1 MLLSDAKKY
10 IINGKEAKE
19 LWLGGNKIWELT
31 TEEAYTTLDY
41 IQTSSSS
48 GGFDLGFV
56 PTVYTGVEV
65 TIQSSTY
72 TSGYN
77 MLWDSGQSFSAL
89 VNYRASWGTYYY
101 DVGFSA
107 GLNGYL
113 CKTTGESTTNPFKN
127 KSTYAIKNRTLYRN
141 GTSTNL
147 TDTTSSITQPTKTL
161 KILDTNNSS
170 VGNPLIAKI
179 YGCKIYDEND
189 NVIMNWIPV
198 LRGSDSQPYLYDTI
212 NKVFV
217 TSTSP
222 SKLTYA

>member
-19 LWLGGNKIWELT
+19 LWFGGNKIWEST
-31 TEEAYTTLDY
+31 SEEAYTTLDY

-65 TIQSSTY
+65 TVQASTY
-72 TSGYN
+72 TFGYN
-77 MLWDSGQSFSAL
+77 MLWDSGTSFNAL
-89 VNYRASWGTYYY
+89 ANYRESMGRYYY
-101 DVGFSA
+101 EVGFSA
-107 GLNGYL
+107 GYPGYL
-113 CKTTGESTTNPFKN
+113 CKTTGESTINSLRN
-127 KSTYAIKNRTLYRN
+127 KCTYAVKNRTLYYN
-141 GTSTNL
+141 GTSKNL

-170 VGNPLIAKI
+170 LGNPLIAKI
-179 YGCKIYDEND
+179 YGCKIYDENN

-217 TSTSP
+217 TSKSP

>member
-19 LWLGGNKIWELT
+19 LWFGGNKIWEST
-31 TEEAYTTLDY
+31 SEEAYTTLDY

-48 GGFDLGFV
+48 GGLDLGFV

-65 TIQSSTY
+65 TVQASTY

-89 VNYRASWGTYYY
+89 VNYRVSMGNTYY

-113 CKTTGESTTNPFKN
+113 CKTTGESTFNPLRN
-127 KSTYAIKNRTLYRN
+127 KCTYAVKNRTLYCN
-141 GTSTNL
+141 GTSMNL
-147 TDTTSSITQPTKTL
+147 TDTTSPITQPTKTL

-170 VGNPLIAKI
+170 LGNPLIAKI
-179 YGCKIYDEND
+179 YGCKIYDENN

>member
-19 LWLGGNKIWELT
+19 LWFGGNKIWEST
-31 TEEAYTTLDY
+31 SEEAYTTLDY

-65 TIQSSTY
+65 TVQSSTY
-72 TSGYN
+72 ALGHN
-77 MLWDSGQSFSAL
+77 MLWDSGASFSAS
-89 VNYRASWGTYYY
+89 VNYRTSMGNTYHS
-101 DVGFSA
+101 VEFSA
-107 GLNGYL
+107 GMPTIGY
-113 CKTTGESTTNPFKN
+113 KYISESTINPLRN
-127 KSTYAIKNRTLYRN
+127 KCTYAVKNRTLYCN
-141 GTSTNL
+141 GTSMNL
-147 TDTTSSITQPTKTL
+147 TDTTSSPTQPTNTL
-161 KILDTNNSS
+161 KILDAINSAR
-170 VGNPLIAKI
+170 VPLIAKI

-217 TSTSP
+217 TSKSP

>member
-19 LWLGGNKIWELT
+19 LWFGGNKIWEST
-31 TEEAYTTLDY
+31 SEEAYTTLDY

-65 TIQSSTY
+65 TVQSSTY

-77 MLWDSGQSFSAL
+77 MLWDSGASFNAL
-89 VNYRASWGTYYY
+89 VQYRVSMGNTYHS
-101 DVGFSA
+101 VGFSA
-107 GLNGYL
+107 GMPTLSYKNN
-113 CKTTGESTTNPFKN
+113 GESTINPLRN
-127 KSTYAIKNRTLYRN
+127 KCTYAVKNRTLYCN
-141 GTSTNL
+141 GTSMNL
-147 TDTTSSITQPTKTL
+147 TDTTSPPTQPTNTL
-161 KILDTNNSS
+161 KILDVLNSAR
-170 VGNPLIAKI
+170 VPLIAKI

-198 LRGSDSQPYLYDTI
+198 LRGSDSKPYLYDTI

-217 TSTSP
+217 TSKSP

>member
-19 LWLGGNKIWELT
+19 LWFGGNKIWEST
-31 TEEAYTTLDY
+31 SEEAYTTLDY

-65 TIQSSTY
+65 TVQSSTY

-77 MLWDSGQSFSAL
+77 MLWDSGISFNAL
-89 VNYRASWGTYYY
+89 VQYRSSMGTIYHS
-101 DVGFSA
+101 VGFSA
-107 GLNGYL
+107 GMPTL
-113 CKTTGESTTNPFKN
+113 CYKNNGESTFNPLRN
-127 KSTYAIKNRTLYRN
+127 KCTYAVKNRTLYCN
-141 GTSTNL
+141 GTSMNL
-147 TDTTSSITQPTKTL
+147 TDTTSSPRQPTNTL
-161 KILDTNNSS
+161 KILDALDSLR
-170 VGNPLIAKI
+170 VPLIAKI

>member
-19 LWLGGNKIWELT
+19 LWFGGNKIWEST
-31 TEEAYTTLDY
+31 SEEAYTTLDY

-65 TIQSSTY
+65 TVQASTY

-77 MLWDSGQSFSAL
+77 MLWDSGISFNAL
-89 VNYRASWGTYYY
+89 VQYRVSMGTTYHS
-101 DVGFSA
+101 VGFSA
-107 GLNGYL
+107 GMPTLSYKNN
-113 CKTTGESTTNPFKN
+113 GESTFNPLRN
-127 KSTYAIKNRTLYRN
+127 KCTYAVKNRTLYCN
-141 GTSTNL
+141 GTSMNL
-147 TDTTSSITQPTKTL
+147 TDTTSSPRQPTNTL
-161 KILDTNNSS
+161 KILDALDSS
-170 VGNPLIAKI
+170 RVPLIAKI

-198 LRGSDSQPYLYDTI
+198 LRGSDSKPYLYDTI

-217 TSTSP
+217 TSKSP